1 VLAQALNV
9 KVYGVPD
16 QAQYF
21 VPGRS
26 DSNTAGQI
34 GNMGAE
40 RTVALFDNNG
50 VLHVINITS
59 IPPALGW
66 Y

>member
-1 VLAQALNV
+1 
-9 KVYGVPD
+9 
-16 QAQYF
+16 
-21 VPGRS
+21 
-26 DSNTAGQI
+26 
-34 GNMGAE
+34 MGAE